1 MVRAVSY
8 LLKNAFYDRVCD
20 SLSKP
25 SNEKMLFR
33 YIAQFRDRNISTL
46 SSPYITKIIAFN
58 SGGED
63 ANVLFRACGVTREEV
78 DPVVK
83 EALKVLQL
91 DKTGEGQGDSKNVT
105 AFRVILIMAMS
116 FFFKDKEKLRA
127 LYLYYAY
134 SLYYS
139 VYSNYWISED
149 RINKECMEYTINN
162 MSNKFGIKK
171 EQSVEGMLAATL
183 QVAVDTYSNL
193 LTEVSDYDIVQ
204 IINAFKT
211 RISHSM
217 RNIRNQYEI
226 NYRNGDRYFESI
238 EKTAEGEFIMD
249 RENSVTMVTT
259 LAAAY
264 TTTFFQN
271 PINLK
276 LVKIVANMH
285 EVSESE
291 IRTAISVLHDEGDH
305 KEVQRFYEC
314 MFQLFFEA
322 YPNARERDINS
333 NKFLVAADAI
343 YKKGNSNDK
352 KIIMIKDYTHKW
364 LKRASN
370 TYRSVTR
377 AATIN
382 DYRKAIYMYFVLF
395 VSTK

>member
-8 LLKNAFYDRVCD
+8 LLKTAFYDRVCD

-63 ANVLFRACGVTREEV
+63 ANVLFRACGVSREEV

>member
-25 SNEKMLFR
+25 SNEKMLFK

-46 SSPYITKIIAFN
+46 SSPYITNIIVF
-58 SGGED
+58 SMGGED

-91 DKTGEGQGDSKNVT
+91 DKTGENKGDSKNVN
-105 AFRVILIMAMS
+105 AFRVILIMAMN
-116 FFFKDKEKLRA
+116 FFFKDKDKLRA

-134 SLYYS
+134 SLYFS
-139 VYSNYWISED
+139 VFTNFWISAD
-149 RINKECMEYTINN
+149 RINKECMEYTINS

-171 EQSVEGMLAATL
+171 EQSVEGLMAATL

-193 LTEVSDYDIVQ
+193 ITELSDYDIIQ

-211 RISHSM
+211 RISHAM

-238 EKTAEGEFIMD
+238 EKTADGELIMD
-249 RENSVTMVTT
+249 RDNSVTMVTN
-259 LAAAY
+259 LATSY
-264 TTTFFQN
+264 TTSFFQT

-314 MFQLFFEA
+314 MFQLFFES
-322 YPNARERDINS
+322 YPNARERDVNS

-352 KIIMIKDYTHKW
+352 KIIAIKDYTHKW

-377 AATIN
+377 VATIN

>member
-1 MVRAVSY
+1 M
-8 LLKNAFYDRVCD
+8 
-20 SLSKP
+20 
-25 SNEKMLFR
+25 
-33 YIAQFRDRNISTL
+33 
-46 SSPYITKIIAFN
+46 
-58 SGGED
+58 
-63 ANVLFRACGVTREEV
+63 
-78 DPVVK
+78 
-83 EALKVLQL
+83 QL
-91 DKTGEGQGDSKNVT
+91 DKIGENKGDSKNVN

-116 FFFKDKEKLRA
+116 FFFKDKDKLRA

-134 SLYYS
+134 SLYFS
-139 VYSNYWISED
+139 VFTNFWISAD
-149 RINKECMEYTINN
+149 RINKECMEYTINS

-171 EQSVEGMLAATL
+171 EQSVEGLMAATL

-193 LTEVSDYDIVQ
+193 ITELSDYDIIQ

-211 RISHSM
+211 RISHAM

-238 EKTAEGEFIMD
+238 EKTADGELIMD
-249 RENSVTMVTT
+249 RDNSVTMVTN
-259 LAAAY
+259 LATSY
-264 TTTFFQN
+264 TTSFFQT

-314 MFQLFFEA
+314 MFQLFFES
-322 YPNARERDINS
+322 YPNARERDVNS

-352 KIIMIKDYTHKW
+352 KIIAIKDYTHKW

-377 AATIN
+377 VATIN

>member
-1 MVRAVSY
+1 MQRAVSY

-25 SNEKMLFR
+25 SNEKMLFT
-33 YIAQFRDRNISTL
+33 YIAKFRDRNISIL
-46 SSPYITKIIAFN
+46 SSPYITDIIVFN
-58 SGGED
+58 MNGED

-78 DPVVK
+78 DPVIK

-91 DKTGEGQGDSKNVT
+91 DKTGEGQGDSKNVN

-116 FFFKDKEKLRA
+116 FFFKDKAKLRM

-134 SLYYS
+134 SFYFS
-139 VYSNYWISED
+139 IFTNYWIKAD

-162 MSNKFGIKK
+162 LSNKFGIKK
-171 EQSVEGMLAATL
+171 AGSVEGMLAATL
-183 QVAVDTYSNL
+183 QVATDTYSTL
-193 LTEVSDYDIVQ
+193 FLECADYDIVQ

-211 RISHSM
+211 RVSHTM
-217 RNIRNQYEI
+217 RKIRGQYEI
-226 NYRNGDRYFESI
+226 NYRNGDRYFTSI
-238 EKTAEGEFIMD
+238 EKTADGDIIMD
-249 RENSVTMVTT
+249 RDNSITMVTG
-259 LAAAY
+259 LATTY
-264 TTTFFQN
+264 TTSFFQN

-276 LVKIVANMH
+276 LVKITAKMH

-291 IRTAISVLHDEGDH
+291 IRTAISVLHDEGDP
-305 KEVQRFYEC
+305 KDVQRFYEC
-314 MFQLFFEA
+314 MFQLFFES
-322 YPNARERDINS
+322 YPNARERDVNS

-352 KIIMIKDYTHKW
+352 KILTIKDYTHKW
-364 LKRASN
+364 LKTASN

-382 DYRKAIYMYFVLF
+382 DYRKAIYIYFVLF
-395 VSTK
+395 VSTR

>member
-25 SNEKMLFR
+25 SNEKMLFK
-33 YIAQFRDRNISTL
+33 YIAQFRDKNISTL
-46 SSPYITKIIAFN
+46 SSPYITNIIVF
-58 SGGED
+58 SMSGED

-91 DKTGEGQGDSKNVT
+91 DKTGENKGDSKNVN
-105 AFRVILIMAMS
+105 AFRVILIMAMN
-116 FFFKDKEKLRA
+116 FFFKDKAKLRA

-134 SLYYS
+134 SLYFS
-139 VYSNYWISED
+139 VFTNFWISAD
-149 RINKECMEYTINN
+149 RINKECMEYTINS

-171 EQSVEGMLAATL
+171 EQSVEGLMAATL

-193 LTEVSDYDIVQ
+193 ITELSDYDIIQ

-211 RISHSM
+211 RISHAM

-238 EKTAEGEFIMD
+238 EKTADGELIMD
-249 RENSVTMVTT
+249 RDNSVTMVTN
-259 LAAAY
+259 LATSY
-264 TTTFFQN
+264 TTSFFQN

-314 MFQLFFEA
+314 MFQLFFES
-322 YPNARERDINS
+322 YPNARERDVNS

-352 KIIMIKDYTHKW
+352 KIIAIKDYTHKW

-377 AATIN
+377 VATIN

>member
-25 SNEKMLFR
+25 SNEKMLFK

-46 SSPYITKIIAFN
+46 SSPYITNIIVFSMN
-58 SGGED
+58 GED

-91 DKTGEGQGDSKNVT
+91 DKTGENKGDSKNVN
-105 AFRVILIMAMS
+105 AFRVILIMAMN
-116 FFFKDKEKLRA
+116 FFFKDKDKLRA

-134 SLYYS
+134 SLYFS
-139 VYSNYWISED
+139 VFTNFWISAD
-149 RINKECMEYTINN
+149 RINKECMEYTINS

-171 EQSVEGMLAATL
+171 EQSVEGLMAATL

-193 LTEVSDYDIVQ
+193 ITELSDYDIIQ

-211 RISHSM
+211 RISHAM

-238 EKTAEGEFIMD
+238 EKTADGELIMD
-249 RENSVTMVTT
+249 RDNSVTMVTN
-259 LAAAY
+259 LATSY
-264 TTTFFQN
+264 TTSFFQT

-305 KEVQRFYEC
+305 KEVRRFYEC
-314 MFQLFFEA
+314 MFQLFFES
-322 YPNARERDINS
+322 YPNARERDVNS

-352 KIIMIKDYTHKW
+352 KIIAIKDYTHKW

-377 AATIN
+377 VATIN